1 MCRTDWGTRFVTWI
15 SMLCARA
22 CVRMGAWMG
31 LLLLVAPLWVM
42 ADGWTPT
49 TGGLVV
55 NLKPGDQIL
64 ISVMVD
70 HDNNSDTPDRE
81 YFVGN
86 YTRYTGDDYFKYDS
100 VSHFV
105 RLIPQA
111 SNATQ
116 PSEMTIWT
124 VDSALTRVDK
134 GGVIAKNRNFS
145 LGGIS
150 YTIWNDNKT
159 LKTATDRWRFYG
171 DLESNIENDRLCDV
185 VFVIPTEHSTI
196 TSFDPERTLNTTY
209 GRTQDAQ
216 GRFNGQTG
224 TGFLGMTYREVYWLE
239 IPRFNGP
246 VTYTNAAL
254 VTFNTTKNKIK
265 WTAIGQDV
273 ASGRAGYVYADHTGQ
288 KPHHLTQRT
297 IFRLY
302 ILNDPFNTSPD
313 SYFFAYNEQNTL
325 KYRKTNNVPGTA
337 SDSTAKQKI
346 YTEDHLYRM
355 SRVGET
361 QYYKTG
367 FMNVPKSDSSY
378 YYVGW
383 DDDYRN
389 GRGGSPSEPLG
400 SSTSKSQFTQIR
412 SLPMNNLSGFNA
424 PAGACGRMVADTTSS
439 NDNINVKFDP
449 AGYFLKVSTG
459 KNVRMHQVDA
469 NTWITEEMWT
479 IDTAWAKL
487 SIKAM
492 LMTGSEFSESD
503 PGADIKNWSKWTR
516 GTDIKTTSG
525 GSVVDESGY
534 ARITT
539 NSTDSN
545 GHLVFVLA
553 NKAKHIH
560 YDNNGFLGVQLP
572 NQYPLGDESTVTLMF
587 PRLKR
592 GYTFTGWNTAEDGS
606 GTLYTAGA
614 TFTFTSDGEV
624 TLYAQ
629 GTYDGTYNVALSF
642 INPTDNKRYF
652 LTHPGAAAPRYSR
665 ARHYEDW
672 TNVWQGMEDAD
683 NTNPL
688 YLNSFELRHPS
699 NEVKAYQAE
708 IAEENRHLESGEFVL
723 DPRHYTM
730 KGGVDSITFYENFK
744 PNKDEYLGLYYGAGL
759 NTILA
764 NNTWA
769 GLFRSTSTATP
780 TGWPNY
786 RLPYIHSTKLYSERY
801 VEEENPKNNPDSL
814 TLKIRGNNNE
824 GTYVKYQTATNQFDG
839 VVSVEDATEFQ
850 ITAIVVADEQYV
862 VLPDTTVPWR
872 DTIVFDNITTPH
884 PSEQVQSKLI
894 GKQLMACMMVD
905 RDTTYFHPNRDKI
918 LTNENALRLSSD
930 FRLTQSATFIPDT
943 RFGVEEEYR
952 PSMVKEDEF
961 TYSIIGGHGNPIVS
975 TPYQGNY
982 IDMEDTLRIT
992 LTQGA
997 VSKIKNYYGRWKT
1010 NTPGLHVSGSMR
1022 YCDVIVRTKTYHYGP
1037 TTTHLVLTPE
1047 NDSYSFS
1054 PLASS
1059 SKQINFTL
1067 TKVTSRSLLDKDGNV
1082 VREEIF
1088 SSDDITSSLALGPG
1102 ACSFRTGSIFTT
1114 SEAVAQHVTLTT
1126 SAVNS
1131 EGNNLDTLIVSTTVR
1146 IDGFDYPATARVP
1159 LIQTSLAGDELIWS
1173 VLSGSQRY
1181 YIMAGTSGLI
1191 FRQYNKKNAILYQ
1204 IGTTTALK
1212 KGSANATNSDAKYI
1226 TPWRYRYNPSNT
1238 EQLFLKTEYG
1248 VDRYLKIS
1256 SDVVGTKAEIAT
1268 DSSLITFHYVN
1279 IYTNSNANEEEQ
1291 VKLQYSPNRWLQF
1304 KPTNGGE
1311 LKLVDN
1317 EDSASVFSWSFLKQ
1331 EYSLLNNGTYPS
1343 RQSVTFGYNTNMSVD
1358 IQTRYKAYKEY
1369 SMLVGN
1375 EVVYLCRENENDIAD
1390 LINGELEWK
1399 TEYDIELIPDD
1410 RDFDGD
1416 SDPVSG
1422 LSRTFNTT
1430 TLTNTISTSG
1440 ATTSPTDVKIGGKY
1454 VNIVD
1459 TLHVTLGLQTGAPEY
1474 FFKGD
1479 WSSFSSLD
1487 DAELKIPLIRATY
1500 HVAQYDSLACV
1511 EANEEYEHS
1520 FPNTITTPVSYVFE
1534 LSTKRRTGEHVLDV
1548 DNTTVAVQSVE
1559 ETDLTSQMALNNK
1572 LLAEARLIDAF
1583 GNTPSWCRIKTIGAH
1598 TIEVECTESGL
1609 RSPRTAYIYIAYIV
1623 MVDHD
1628 GNPETAMQTR
1638 FVNYR
1643 LTVSQ
1648 PSLFVYAN
1656 NQHLVHSRGA
1666 SGDPLDARG
1675 MQQVHENKRILYYYP
1690 DQDVELPVR
1699 ESHFFGWWRWFREG
1713 GAGIGDTD
1721 IPEEL
1726 WRQKP
1731 QNAAGIYNFPF
1742 RIIGDS
1748 VLNDPNDAS
1757 KGKKLVTMGRYTVF
1771 HYTASQYPD
1780 WRKNPPIKIAKVAP
1794 PITEFGIAD
1803 AEKPTFTYAVD
1814 ISNYYDK
1821 LPMSVSQKNQV
1832 DTARLDTMQAI
1843 PEPTL
1848 SLREVFELHPWTEMA
1863 ERMNSYKSTRTDKDT
1878 GEYTLADEQYM
1889 EDHVVMAPLGNQ
1901 LLLSTEQRYNLA
1913 NLEKHDHSES
1923 LLGYYMRDDNWDTWS
1938 ADIERQDTMIWCG
1951 GWDADCQ
1958 WYTYNPK
1965 TKKYTKSKNK
1975 ITDGDDFLVIPEK
1988 TNITQGQIFDTV
2000 YYCLRARSWRST
2012 FSSAGKDAT
2021 VTTDSGRYMFNI
2033 CRYMVIYHTPDR
2045 YGPLV
2050 ETNGKA
2056 LITNAEIEQHYE
2068 ILEQLNFDYNRP
2080 GNDYTVYPHPLPW
2093 ADASYGYTYPE
2104 TPDLPHN
2111 RPHSQSDLPNF
2122 GEYGLINRIPN
2133 KEHWASKETYWHTM
2147 EQHGGA
2153 ANGYMIY
2160 CDGMSSAGQVAALS
2174 LTTQLCQGQKMYFSG
2189 YVGNVSNQTGKS
2201 NPNFTISVQGSTDG
2215 TNWHDITS
2223 YMTGD
2228 IKPSQKWYQIY
2239 FPISLEGEG
2248 EEYTHFRVR
2257 IYNVASNWD
2266 GNDFVIDDL
2275 CIFATKPPLVAYQAK
2290 TTCSEGINDSLTH
2303 VVLRVDY
2310 QGFVSPDAYNGH
2322 DIYYTIDQ
2330 ETANGELLNFI
2341 EPEDQYLHNTVVPY
2355 SGSGDSPYS
2364 PGGFEPGP
2372 DVGASSQPMPTTDT
2386 IYGYISMPAQDHVTA
2401 DPDSIFSNLNSLIE
2415 KFDNTYRDNH
2425 ANVFRQG
2432 YIYEEVDGV
2441 IRPVMYIVH
2450 LAKMTPNNNY
2460 KVRMVVD
2467 DYKDLMSSICAMT
2480 SDLKVSNRMVLEIN
2494 GEEQPEREVIGMC
2507 SNNTYDISLRA
2518 KGSLF
2523 LDGVAPIDLN
2533 GACKCDWL
2541 LYGDTAEASSLA
2553 RYGYRYSD
2561 IKKVITQILRY
2572 ETQTGKANANQFAS
2586 NFGAINRRELQ
2597 TIQTK
2602 NSVTLSEGV
2611 NAYTLLRDLVNKGF
2625 LTLYQSNIQATV
2637 VSGDSLQYVIMP
2649 IVGTGSDV
2657 LHNANVEVCPIPV
2670 LIKLKPDDSANP
2682 APLILGGLHRD
2693 STQAKLPP
2701 VVLMTEQ
2708 AANEEIAIRVDSLR
2722 TGLAL
2727 DSIYVIST
2735 DDPNYLEGVHQL
2747 QLSPDREYDFD
2758 GGTNEDY
2765 YKKGD
2770 SIRLRPS
2777 NVSNYHMRAGYTY
2790 TFVVTMQTNTRAK
2803 TIGDCRV
2810 GIVPFTVSIVPN
2822 YVRWNPQSEDAMQWN
2837 NPDNWVGVNQYN
2849 QVIHSD
2855 AHFAPLA
2862 TTNVIIPAMLNGM
2875 PYPEIPDLSNKASY
2889 DSVKQ
2894 VGFAYNKCNT
2904 IRFMPGAA
2912 MSQQQRMDYNQVV
2925 VDMPLPNGQ
2934 WSFRSAPI
2942 MGMISGDLFMADADI
2957 DDETSPWEV
2966 GEFDAYGRNYRTGNA
2981 SYWLS
2986 LYSTSTTRKGNG
2998 TTSTDTARAAD
3009 AAWSKV
3015 TNAMTL
3021 SLPPAQGWA
3030 VYSRTASGKQAA
3042 VRLPKNDDR
3051 YYYYYNNGER
3061 ADDLYEQNLRSLRE
3075 TNATSA
3081 VDGSHAGELVFHPS
3095 GAYQDYTLTKEVES
3109 NTFIFGNPTM
3119 GYIDIW
3125 GFIADNNL
3133 SETIGYMASNN
3144 TYTTVTKATAEA
3156 QNPDTIIDQARYLPP
3171 MHAMLVTVKEG
3182 TPTNLTVRVNTT
3194 RILTSRLK
3202 KVRAGAPARMDSH
3215 KYPKGIMTVT
3225 ATNDV
3230 SSRCFSR
3237 LLIGQGYQDGIYDGE
3252 DAVLTTLNIDNYTNN
3267 TTPATPFNLYAVQ
3280 GGYGLCIDLLDSV
3293 VYVPLSFY
3301 LSNLPFAPVTHLWF
3315 TGVNAIDGPLVLY
3328 DALLGTE
3335 RQIIDG
3341 ICLDIETPEMS
3352 HQMRYYIRRPGYVP
3366 QSQNDNPIATGFETE
3381 TANNDAPRAQKI
3393 YYQGHVYILRD
3404 GHVYTIFGQ
3413 QIR

>member
-1 MCRTDWGTRFVTWI
+1 MELDVFMKENQKYRDSFRTFGVRILLWI
-15 SMLCARA
+15 
-22 CVRMGAWMG
+22 
-31 LLLLVAPLWVM
+31 LLFLPLQMW
-42 ADGWTPT
+42 ANGWTPT

-55 NLKPGDQIL
+55 NLKPGDKIL

-70 HDNNSDTPDRE
+70 HDDNPATPDRE

-86 YTRYTGDDYFKYDS
+86 YSRYTGDDYFKYDS
-100 VSHFV
+100 LSQFI
-105 RLIPQA
+105 RLMQQDA
-111 SNATQ
+111 RATE

-124 VDSALTRVDK
+124 VDTALTRVDK
-134 GGVIAKNRNFS
+134 GGVVAKNRDFS

-150 YTIWNDNKT
+150 YTIWNDDKT
-159 LKTATDRWRFYG
+159 VKTASDRWRFYG
-171 DLESNIENDRLCDV
+171 DLESNPENDRLCDV
-185 VFVIPTEHSTI
+185 VFVIPTERSTI
-196 TSFDPERTLNTTY
+196 TSFDPNKTLNAKY
-209 GRTQDAQ
+209 GRSQDED

-273 ASGRAGYVYADHTGQ
+273 ASGRAGYVYEDHTNN

-302 ILNDPFNTSPD
+302 ILNDPFNTCPD

-346 YTEDHLYRM
+346 YTEDRIFPM
-355 SRVGET
+355 SRVDET
-361 QYYKTG
+361 QYYQTG
-367 FMNVPKSDSSY
+367 YMNVPVSDSAF

-383 DDDYRN
+383 HDDYRN
-389 GRGGSPSEPLG
+389 GSGAESPLSPEPLG

-412 SLPMNNLSGFNA
+412 SLPMNSLSGFNA
-424 PAGACGRMVADTTSS
+424 PAGAYGRMVADTTSS

-459 KNVRMHQVDA
+459 KNVRMRQVNA

-479 IDTAWAKL
+479 ITDAWAAL
-487 SIKAM
+487 SIKAT

-503 PGADIKNWSKWTR
+503 PGADIVGWSKR
-516 GTDIKTTSG
+516 IIGTYVPVYNSSDPVTGK
-525 GSVVDESGY
+525 SGY

-545 GHLVFVLA
+545 GHLEFVLA
-553 NKAKHIH
+553 DRTKHIH

-572 NQYPLGDESTVTLMF
+572 DQYPLSGATTMTVMS

-592 GYTFTGWNTAEDGS
+592 GYTFTGWNTAADGTGVAFAANQELTIS
-606 GTLYTAGA
+606 SLTWIGDT
-614 TFTFTSDGEV
+614 V
-624 TLYAQ
+624 INLYAQ
-629 GTYDGTYNVALSF
+629 GTYDGTYNVAMSF

-652 LTHPGAAAPRYSR
+652 MTHPGAAAPRYSR

-672 TNVWQGMEDAD
+672 TNVWQGMENAD
-683 NTNPL
+683 NVNPL

-708 IAEENRHLESGEFVL
+708 IPVANRHLEPGEFVL
-723 DPRHYTM
+723 DPRQYTM

-744 PNKDEYLGLYYGAGL
+744 PAKDEYLGLYYGTGL

-764 NNTWA
+764 NTTWA
-769 GLFRSTSTATP
+769 GLFRSTSTATS
-780 TGWPNY
+780 TGWPDY

-801 VEEENPKNNPDSL
+801 VEEEDSENHPDSL
-814 TLKIRGNNNE
+814 TLKIRGNNSE
-824 GTYVKYQTATNQFDG
+824 GTYVKYMPATNQFDG
-839 VVSVEDATEFQ
+839 VVSEGDATEFQ
-850 ITAIVVADEQYV
+850 ITAIVVADEQFV
-862 VLPDTTVPWR
+862 VLPDTTVDWR
-872 DTIVFDNITTPH
+872 DTIVFDDFTTPH
-884 PSEQVQSKLI
+884 PSKQVQSKLI

-918 LTNENALRLSSD
+918 LTTENALRLSSD
-930 FRLTQSATFIPDT
+930 FRLTQSVTFIPDT
-943 RFGVEEEYR
+943 RFAGVDEEYR
-952 PSMVKEDEF
+952 PSMEKEDEF
-961 TYSIIGGHGNPIVS
+961 TYNLIGGHGNPIVNA
-975 TPYQGNY
+975 PYQGNY
-982 IDMEDTLRIT
+982 IDMEDTLRIA

-1010 NTPGLHVSGSMR
+1010 NAPGLHVSGATR
-1022 YCDVIVRTKTYHYGP
+1022 YRDVIVRTKTYHYGP
-1037 TTTHLVLTPE
+1037 TTTRLVLTPE
-1047 NDSYSFS
+1047 YDSYTFN
-1054 PLASS
+1054 PLAEKSR
-1059 SKQINFTL
+1059 QINFTL
-1067 TKVTSRSLLDKDGNV
+1067 TKVTSRSLLDKDGNEV
-1082 VREEIF
+1082 DVEIF
-1088 SSDDITSSLALGPG
+1088 SSDDITSSLALGPS
-1102 ACSFRTGSIFTT
+1102 ACSFRTEGIFTV
-1114 SEAVAQHVTLTT
+1114 SEAVSQHATLATR
-1126 SAVNS
+1126 AVNS
-1131 EGNNLDTLIVSTTVR
+1131 EGDNLDTLIVSTTVR
-1146 IDGFDYPATARVP
+1146 IDGFDYSATARVP

-1173 VLSGSQRY
+1173 VQSGSQRY
-1181 YIMAGTSGLI
+1181 YIMAGTGGLI

-1204 IGTTTALK
+1204 NGTTTALK
-1212 KGSANATNSDAKYI
+1212 KGSANATNSDTKYI
-1226 TPWRYRYNPSNT
+1226 TPWRYRYNPDNT
-1238 EQLFLKTEYG
+1238 EQLSLKMEYG
-1248 VDRYLKIS
+1248 VDHYLKMS
-1256 SDVVGTKAEIAT
+1256 GETVGAEAGIHAS
-1268 DSSLITFHYVN
+1268 DSSLFTFHYVN
-1279 IYTNSNANEEEQ
+1279 VYTNSNANEEEQ
-1291 VKLQYSPNRWLQF
+1291 VKLQYGADKWLQF
-1304 KPTNGGE
+1304 KPTSGGV
-1311 LKLVDN
+1311 LKLVDD

-1343 RQSVTFGYNTNMSVD
+1343 RKSVTFGYNTNMSVD

-1375 EVVYLCRENENDIAD
+1375 EVLYLCREDENDIAD

-1399 TEYDIELIPDD
+1399 TEYDIELIQDA
-1410 RDFDGD
+1410 RDFEGD

-1474 FFKGD
+1474 SFKGD

-1487 DAELKIPLIRATY
+1487 DAELKIPLIRTTY
-1500 HVAQYDSLACV
+1500 HVAEYDSLACV
-1511 EANEEYEHS
+1511 EANEEYEHI
-1520 FPNTITTPVSYVFE
+1520 FPNTITDPVSYVFE

-1548 DNTTVAVQSVE
+1548 DNNTVAVQSVE

-1583 GNTPSWCRIKTIGAH
+1583 GNTPSWCHIKTIGAH

-1628 GNPETAMQTR
+1628 GNDATPAQTR

-1666 SGDPLDARG
+1666 SGDPLDAKG

-1690 DQDVELPVR
+1690 EQDVELPVR

-1713 GAGIGDTD
+1713 AEGIGDTD
-1721 IPEEL
+1721 IPEEV

-1731 QNAAGIYNFPF
+1731 QNAAGTYNFPF

-1748 VLNDPNDAS
+1748 VLNDKADPS

-1771 HYTASQYPD
+1771 HYKSSQYPD
-1780 WRKNPPIKIAKVAP
+1780 WRKTPPIKIVKVAP
-1794 PITEFGIAD
+1794 PVTTFGA

-1863 ERMNSYKSTRTDKDT
+1863 ERMESYKSERTDNDA
-1878 GEYTLADEQYM
+1878 GDYILANENYM

-1913 NLEKHDHSES
+1913 NLAKNGHSES
-1923 LLGYYMRDDNWDTWS
+1923 LLGYYMRDDKWSTWS
-1938 ADIERQDTMIWCG
+1938 ADLERQDTMIWCG
-1951 GWDADCQ
+1951 GWDADCE

-1965 TKKYTKSKNK
+1965 TKKYTKSNNK

-1988 TNITQGQIFDTV
+1988 TNITQGQNFDTV
-2000 YYCLRARSWRST
+2000 YYCLRARSWKTLADR
-2012 FSSAGKDAT
+2012 FGKDST
-2021 VTTDSGRYMFNI
+2021 IGGDYMFNI
-2033 CRYMVIYHTPDR
+2033 CRYMVIYHRPDK
-2045 YGPLV
+2045 YGPL
-2050 ETNGKA
+2050 EENARGKA
-2056 LITNAEIEQHYE
+2056 LITNAEIEQNYE
-2068 ILEQLNFDYNRP
+2068 ILEQLNFDYNKP

-2122 GEYGLINRIPN
+2122 GEYGLINRV
-2133 KEHWASKETYWHTM
+2133 HYTDYWYDM
-2147 EQHGGA
+2147 QQHGGA

-2189 YVGNVSNQTGKS
+2189 YVGNVSSQTGKS

-2215 TNWHDITS
+2215 SVWHDITS

-2239 FPISLEGEG
+2239 FPITLDKDQED
-2248 EEYTHFRVR
+2248 YTHFRVR

-2310 QGFVSPDAYNGH
+2310 QGFVNPEAYNGH
-2322 DIYYTIDQ
+2322 PIYYTIDQ

-2341 EPEDQYLHNTVVPY
+2341 EPEDEYLNNVVVPY
-2355 SGSGDSPYS
+2355 SGSGDSPS
-2364 PGGFEPGP
+2364 IPGDFESGP
-2372 DVGASSQPMPTTDT
+2372 DVGASSLPMPTTDT
-2386 IYGYISMPAQDHVTA
+2386 IYGYIPMPAKDHVTA
-2401 DPDSIFSNLNSLIE
+2401 DPDSVFPNLTALIE
-2415 KFDNTYRDNH
+2415 KFQNTYE
-2425 ANVFRQG
+2425 ANPATVFRQG

-2480 SDLKVSNRMVLEIN
+2480 SNLKVSNRMVLEIN
-2494 GEEQPEREVIGMC
+2494 GEEQPEREVVGMC

-2523 LDGVAPIDLN
+2523 LDGVSPIDLN

-2541 LYGDTAEASSLA
+2541 LYGDTAEASSYR
-2553 RYGYRYSD
+2553 RYGYYYSD

-2586 NFGAINRRELQ
+2586 NLGAINRRELVRV
-2597 TIQTK
+2597 K
-2602 NSVTLSEGV
+2602 SESGVVLSSGSVNPYNLI
-2611 NAYTLLRDLVNKGF
+2611 RDLVNNGF

-2637 VSGDSLQYVIMP
+2637 ASGDSIQYIIMP

-2657 LHNANVEVCPIPV
+2657 LHNANVEVCPIPI

-2701 VVLMTEQ
+2701 VVLLTEQ

-2735 DDPNYLEGVHQL
+2735 DDPDYVEGLHQL

-2758 GGTNEDY
+2758 GGSNDDY
-2765 YKKGD
+2765 YVKGD
-2770 SIRLRPS
+2770 SIRLRPYNAS
-2777 NVSNYHMRAGYTY
+2777 TYHMRAGYTY

-2822 YVRWNPQSEDAMQWN
+2822 YVRWNPQSEESNQWN
-2837 NPDNWVGVNQYN
+2837 NPDNWVGVNEHN
-2849 QVIHSD
+2849 QVIHAD

-2862 TTNVIIPAMLNGM
+2862 STNVIIPAMTNGM
-2875 PYPEIPDLSNKASY
+2875 PYPEMPDLSNKESY

-2904 IRFMPGAA
+2904 IRLMSGAA
-2912 MSQQQRMDYNQVV
+2912 MSQQQRMEYTKAV

-2934 WSFRSAPI
+2934 WSFRSAPV
-2942 MGMISGDLFMADADI
+2942 MGMISGDLFMANADI
-2957 DDETSPWEV
+2957 EEETSPWEV
-2966 GEFDAYGRNYRTGNA
+2966 GEFDAYGRNYRTGNS

-2998 TTSTDTARAAD
+2998 STSTDTARAAD
-3009 AAWSKV
+3009 AEWSKV

-3030 VYSRTASGKQAA
+3030 VYTRTKSGGNAA
-3042 VRLPKNDDR
+3042 VRLPKNDDI
-3051 YYYYYNNGER
+3051 YYYYYSNGNKAE
-3061 ADDLYEQNLRSLRE
+3061 DLYEHNLRTERE

-3081 VDGSHAGELVFHPS
+3081 VAGSHAGELAFHPDDTS
-3095 GAYQDYTLTKEVES
+3095 QDYTLTKGVGS

-3125 GFIADNNL
+3125 GFIADNSL
-3133 SETIGYMASNN
+3133 EEEIGYMASNN
-3144 TYTTVTKATAEA
+3144 VYTTVSKETAEA
-3156 QNPDTIIDQARYLPP
+3156 DNETDIITNQQRYLPP
-3171 MHAMLVTVKEG
+3171 MHAMLVTVSEG
-3182 TPTNLTVRVNTT
+3182 TPTELTVTVNANRV
-3194 RILTSRLK
+3194 LTSPAK
-3202 KVRAGAPARMDSH
+3202 KVRAAAPARMVSH

-3225 ATNDV
+3225 ATNTV
-3230 SSRCFSR
+3230 SPRCFSR
-3237 LLIGQGYQDGIYDGE
+3237 LLIGQGYQDGIYAGE

-3293 VYVPLSFY
+3293 VYVPLSFN
-3301 LSNLPFAPVTHLWF
+3301 LSNLPFDPVTHLWF
-3315 TGVNAIDGPLVLY
+3315 TGVNAIEGPLVLY

-3335 RQIIDG
+3335 RPIIDG

-3381 TANNDAPRAQKI
+3381 TVNETPRAQKI